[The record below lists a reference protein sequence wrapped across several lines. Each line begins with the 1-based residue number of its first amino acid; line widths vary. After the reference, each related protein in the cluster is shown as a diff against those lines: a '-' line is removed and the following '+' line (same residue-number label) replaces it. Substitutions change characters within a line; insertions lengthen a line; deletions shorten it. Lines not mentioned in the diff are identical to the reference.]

1 MFGLISTIVSVAVR
15 VVSVIGELGVSIKG
29 MELIG
34 KVLVSIAKAL
44 GLIEDK
50 SIETEELGDKVL
62 QAEMEGI
69 KPENYNTYKEYMKAI
84 EEFELDPEKSKKW
97 TETEK
102 IEKGIEITSEL
113 LVETYGED
121 IEDILVEV
129 VKNPEFFN
137 SNRVK
142 EYIELVSDNKITY
155 SEISDYLDGNIK
167 NFDHKDKVNNVMLDV
182 EKKINPEISEG
193 DAQRIING
201 QKR

>member
-50 SIETEELGDKVL
+50 SIEIEELGDKVL